1 MAHWTFLSNH
11 AHVMLLLWGDP
22 DLRMRE
28 IAEQV
33 QITER
38 AVQRVIHDL
47 IEDGYLE
54 VTKEG
59 RRNHY
64 TVRDDLPM
72 RHPIEANAKVSCLIG
87 ILQAT
92 QGQ

>member
-11 AHVMLLLWGDP
+11 AHVLLLLWENP

-33 QITER
+33 RITER
-38 AVQRVIHDL
+38 AVQRVIHDM
-47 IEDGYLE
+47 IEDGYIE

-72 RHPIEANAKVSCLIG
+72 RHPLEANAKVSCLIG

-92 QGQ
+92 RGQ

>member
-11 AHVMLLLWGDP
+11 AHVLLLLWKDP

-28 IAEQV
+28 MAEQV

-47 IEDGYLE
+47 IEDGYVE

-72 RHPIEANAKVSCLIG
+72 RHPLEANTRVSCLIG
-87 ILQAT
+87 ILQASRR
-92 QGQ
+92 Q